1 MVARGTHF
9 EIFHMESGGDDLSM
23 VSPFFTFEA
32 EETIALELFNEWV
45 CFIFLIQFGLGR
57 EHFTDEV
64 GIRDGQSHRGSEPH
78 KKCATYNLISIITM
92 NDHPQIIIIIFLKG
106 PPPNFKP
113 KKRTKN

>member
-32 EETIALELFNEWV
+32 EETIAFELFNEWV

-78 KKCATYNLISIITM
+78 KKCATYNLISIVTM
-92 NDHPQIIIIIFLKG
+92 NDHPQIL
-106 PPPNFKP
+106 NP
-113 KKRTKN
+113 KKEQKIDDDGFGGH